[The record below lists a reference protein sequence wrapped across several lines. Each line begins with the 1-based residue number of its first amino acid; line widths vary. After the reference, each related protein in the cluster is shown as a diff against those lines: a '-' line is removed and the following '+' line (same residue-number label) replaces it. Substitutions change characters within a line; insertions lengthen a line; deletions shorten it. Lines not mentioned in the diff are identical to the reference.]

1 MRASLAVFAVAVIAV
16 AVIAVAGCGGD
27 DNGGGDTTAATTSTS
42 TTGAATT
49 PGAKATN
56 VSLTDFKID
65 PANPRIDKA
74 GPVSFSVKNDG
85 GTVHSLEVEGPNGE
99 AKLANSLDPG
109 QTGTLTVDLSKP
121 GKYEWYCPID
131 DHKGF
136 GMEGEITVAGGGG
149 TGTGTSTTETNTTE
163 TNTNEDSGG
172 SGGYGGYGG

>member
-1 MRASLAVFAVAVIAV
+1 MRAAVLATLAVAVIG
-16 AVIAVAGCGGD
+16 IAGCVGD
-27 DNGGGDTTAATTSTS
+27 DNGGSGTAESTTTGTSTS
-42 TTGAATT
+42 ATT
-49 PGAKATN
+49 PGAKTTN

-65 PANPRIDKA
+65 PANPKVDKP
-74 GPVSFSVKNDG
+74 GPVTFSVKNDG

-99 AKLANSLDPG
+99 AKLAKELDPG

-136 GMEGEITVAGGGG
+136 GMEGEITVAGGAGTG
-149 TGTGTSTTETNTTE
+149 TGTGTSETNTSE